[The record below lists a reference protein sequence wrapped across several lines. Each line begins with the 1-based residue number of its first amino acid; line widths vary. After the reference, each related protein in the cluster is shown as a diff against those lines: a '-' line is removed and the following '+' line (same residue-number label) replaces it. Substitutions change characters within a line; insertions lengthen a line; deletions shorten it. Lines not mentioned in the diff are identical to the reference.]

1 MHSARILLIDDHA
14 LVLEGM
20 RQLLETEFTVVG
32 TGDSGQALLEMAPR
46 LAPDVVLLD
55 VSMPGLN
62 GFEAA
67 QRLKQLVP
75 SIKIIFVT
83 MMTEPVYISEA
94 FRRGA
99 HGYVLKQCAAA
110 ELVSAIRVV
119 LSNRRY
125 VSPQVA
131 PEVRE
136 IVEHQWMRPEG
147 FTGRLT
153 DRQVEVLRLLASG
166 YAAKEI
172 ARSLKVSLKTVEFH
186 KANITKKLGLK
197 TASDLTKYAIA
208 QGLTSIHELR
218 GDAPPPAEAALN
230 EEHSKLRPR

>member
-32 TGDSGQALLEMAPR
+32 TGESGQALLEMAPR

-75 SIKIIFVT
+75 SVKIIFVT

-110 ELVSAIRVV
+110 ELVNAIRVV

-147 FTGRLT
+147 FTNRLT

-172 ARSLKVSLKTVEFH
+172 ARSLNVSLKTVEFH
-186 KANITKKLGLK
+186 KSNITKKLGLK

-218 GDAPPPAEAALN
+218 ADVPPPTALIN
-230 EEHSKLRPR
+230 EERSKLRPR

>member
-32 TGDSGQALLEMAPR
+32 TGESGQALLDMAPR
-46 LAPDVVLLD
+46 LNPDVVLLD

-75 SIKIIFVT
+75 NVKVIFVT

-110 ELVSAIRVV
+110 ELVSAIRTV

-147 FTGRLT
+147 FTTRLT

-172 ARSLKVSLKTVEFH
+172 AQSLHVSLKTVEFH

-208 QGLTSIHELR
+208 QGLTSIHDLR
-218 GDAPPPAEAALN
+218 AEMPPPSSVMG

>member
-75 SIKIIFVT
+75 NVKIIFVT

-172 ARSLKVSLKTVEFH
+172 ARSLNVSLKTVEFH

-218 GDAPPPAEAALN
+218 GDAPPPAAAALN
-230 EEHSKLRPR
+230 EGHSKLRPR

>member
-1 MHSARILLIDDHA
+1 MQSTRMLLIDDHA

-20 RQLLETEFTVVG
+20 RQLLESEFTVVG

-46 LAPDVVLLD
+46 LLPDVVLLD

-67 QRLKQLVP
+67 QRLKALVP
-75 SIKIIFVT
+75 NVKIIFVT

-99 HGYVLKQCAAA
+99 NGYVLKQCAAA
-110 ELVSAIRVV
+110 ELVNAIRVV

-147 FTGRLT
+147 FTNQLT
-153 DRQVEVLRLLASG
+153 ERQLEVLRLLASG

-172 ARSLKVSLKTVEFH
+172 AASLHVSLKTVEFH
-186 KANITKKLGLK
+186 KSNITKKLGLK

-218 GDAPPPAEAALN
+218 ADIPQPGAAGATEA
-230 EEHSKLRPR
+230 HSKLRPR

>member
-32 TGDSGQALLEMAPR
+32 TGESGQALLDMAPR
-46 LAPDVVLLD
+46 LNPDVVLLD

-75 SIKIIFVT
+75 NVKVIFVT

-110 ELVSAIRVV
+110 ELVNAIRVV
-119 LSNRRY
+119 LSNRKY

-147 FTGRLT
+147 FTNRLT

-172 ARSLKVSLKTVEFH
+172 AQSLHVSLKTVEFH

-208 QGLTSIHELR
+208 QGLTSVHDLR
-218 GDAPPPAEAALN
+218 GDVPPPSGGVMR

>member
-20 RQLLETEFTVVG
+20 RQLLESEFTVVG
-32 TGDSGQALLEMAPR
+32 TGESGQALLEMAPR

-55 VSMPGLN
+55 ISMPGLN

-67 QRLKQLVP
+67 QRLKQLLP
-75 SIKIIFVT
+75 SVKIIFVT

-110 ELVSAIRVV
+110 ELVNAIRKV

-147 FTGRLT
+147 FTNRLT

-172 ARSLKVSLKTVEFH
+172 ARSLNVSLKTVEFH
-186 KANITKKLGLK
+186 KSNITKKLGLK

-208 QGLTSIHELR
+208 QGLTSIHDFR
-218 GDAPPPAEAALN
+218 AEAPAASIPVVS
-230 EEHSKLRPR
+230 EERSK

>member
-32 TGDSGQALLEMAPR
+32 TGESGQALLDMAPR
-46 LAPDVVLLD
+46 LNPDIVLLD

-67 QRLKQLVP
+67 QQLKQLVP
-75 SIKIIFVT
+75 KIKVIFVT

-99 HGYVLKQCAAA
+99 HGYVLKQSASA
-110 ELVSAIRVV
+110 ELVNAIRVV

-147 FTGRLT
+147 FTNRLT

-172 ARSLKVSLKTVEFH
+172 AQSLHVSLKTVEFH
-186 KANITKKLGLK
+186 KANITRKLGLK

-208 QGLTSIHELR
+208 QGLTSVHDFR
-218 GDAPPPAEAALN
+218 ADAPPPSGVIIR
-230 EEHSKLRPR
+230 EEHSKVRPR

>member
-32 TGDSGQALLEMAPR
+32 TGESGQALLEMAPR

-75 SIKIIFVT
+75 SVKIIFVT

-147 FTGRLT
+147 FTNRLT

-172 ARSLKVSLKTVEFH
+172 ARSLNVSLKTVEFH
-186 KANITKKLGLK
+186 KSNITKKLGLK

-218 GDAPPPAEAALN
+218 ADVPPPPALIN
-230 EEHSKLRPR
+230 EERSKLRPR

>member
-20 RQLLETEFTVVG
+20 RQLLESEFTVVG
-32 TGDSGQALLEMAPR
+32 TGESGQALLEMAPR

-55 VSMPGLN
+55 ISMPGLN

-67 QRLKQLVP
+67 QRLKQLLP
-75 SIKIIFVT
+75 SVKIIFVT

-110 ELVSAIRVV
+110 ELVNAIRKV

-131 PEVRE
+131 PDVRE

-147 FTGRLT
+147 FTNRLT
-153 DRQVEVLRLLASG
+153 DRQIEVLRLLASG

-172 ARSLKVSLKTVEFH
+172 ARSLNVSLKTVEFH
-186 KANITKKLGLK
+186 KSNITKKLGLK

-208 QGLTSIHELR
+208 QGLTSIHDFR
-218 GDAPPPAEAALN
+218 AEAPAASIPVVS
-230 EEHSKLRPR
+230 EERSK

>member
-32 TGDSGQALLEMAPR
+32 TGESGQALLDMAPR
-46 LAPDVVLLD
+46 LNPDVVLLD

-75 SIKIIFVT
+75 NVKVIFVT

-99 HGYVLKQCAAA
+99 HGYVLKQCAAV
-110 ELVSAIRVV
+110 ELVNAIRVV

-147 FTGRLT
+147 FTNRLT

-172 ARSLKVSLKTVEFH
+172 AQSLHVSLKTVEFH

-208 QGLTSIHELR
+208 QGLTSVHDFR
-218 GDAPPPAEAALN
+218 ADTPPPSGAIISG
-230 EEHSKLRPR
+230 EHSKLRPR

>member
-32 TGDSGQALLEMAPR
+32 TGESGQALLDMAPR
-46 LAPDVVLLD
+46 LTPDVVLLD

-67 QRLKQLVP
+67 QRLKQVLPNV
-75 SIKIIFVT
+75 KIIFVT

-99 HGYVLKQCAAA
+99 NGYVLKQCAGA
-110 ELVSAIRVV
+110 ELVSAIRMV

-125 VSPQVA
+125 VSPQIA
-131 PEVRE
+131 PDVRE

-147 FTGRLT
+147 FTNRLT
-153 DRQVEVLRLLASG
+153 DRQLEVLRLLASG

-172 ARSLKVSLKTVEFH
+172 ARSLNVSLKTVEFH
-186 KANITKKLGLK
+186 KSNITKKLGLK

-218 GDAPPPAEAALN
+218 VEGAPPPRPVVS
-230 EEHSKLRPR
+230 EERSK

>member
-20 RQLLETEFTVVG
+20 RQLLESEFTVVG
-32 TGDSGQALLEMAPR
+32 TGESGQALLEMAPR

-67 QRLKQLVP
+67 QRLKQLLP
-75 SIKIIFVT
+75 SVKIIFVT

-94 FRRGA
+94 FRRGG

-110 ELVSAIRVV
+110 ELVNAIRKV

-125 VSPQVA
+125 VSPQIA
-131 PEVRE
+131 PDVRE

-147 FTGRLT
+147 FTNRLT
-153 DRQVEVLRLLASG
+153 DRQIEVLRLLASG

-172 ARSLKVSLKTVEFH
+172 ARSLNVSLKTVEFH
-186 KANITKKLGLK
+186 KSNITKKLGLK

-208 QGLTSIHELR
+208 QGLTSIHDFR
-218 GDAPPPAEAALN
+218 AEAPAAALPVVS
-230 EEHSKLRPR
+230 EERSK

>member
-20 RQLLETEFTVVG
+20 RQLLESEFTVVG
-32 TGDSGQALLEMAPR
+32 TGESGQALLEMAPR

-55 VSMPGLN
+55 ISMPGLN

-67 QRLKQLVP
+67 QRLKQLLP
-75 SIKIIFVT
+75 SVKIIFVT

-110 ELVSAIRVV
+110 ELVNAIRKV

-131 PEVRE
+131 PDVRE

-147 FTGRLT
+147 FTNRLT

-172 ARSLKVSLKTVEFH
+172 ARSLNVSLKTVEFH
-186 KANITKKLGLK
+186 KSNITKKLGLK

-208 QGLTSIHELR
+208 QGLTSIHDFRAE
-218 GDAPPPAEAALN
+218 APPASIPVVS
-230 EEHSKLRPR
+230 EERSK

>member
-20 RQLLETEFTVVG
+20 RQLLESEFTVVG
-32 TGDSGQALLEMAPR
+32 TGESGQALLEMAPR

-55 VSMPGLN
+55 ISMPGLN

-67 QRLKQLVP
+67 QRLKQLLPNV
-75 SIKIIFVT
+75 KIIFVT

-110 ELVSAIRVV
+110 ELVNAIRKV

-131 PEVRE
+131 PDVRE

-147 FTGRLT
+147 FTNRLT

-172 ARSLKVSLKTVEFH
+172 ARSLNVSLKTVEFH
-186 KANITKKLGLK
+186 KSNITKKLGLK
-197 TASDLTKYAIA
+197 TA
-208 QGLTSIHELR
+208 IHDFR
-218 GDAPPPAEAALN
+218 AEAPAASIPVVS
-230 EEHSKLRPR
+230 EERSK

>member
-32 TGDSGQALLEMAPR
+32 TGESGQALLEMAPR

-75 SIKIIFVT
+75 SVKIVFVT

-110 ELVSAIRVV
+110 ELVNAIRVV

-147 FTGRLT
+147 FTSRLT

-172 ARSLKVSLKTVEFH
+172 ARSLNVSLKTVEFH

-218 GDAPPPAEAALN
+218 GDAPPPSEAVIT
-230 EEHSKLRPR
+230 EEHSKLPPR

>member
-20 RQLLETEFTVVG
+20 RQLLESEFTVVG
-32 TGDSGQALLEMAPR
+32 TGESGQALLEMAPR

-55 VSMPGLN
+55 ISMPGLN

-67 QRLKQLVP
+67 QRLKQLLP
-75 SIKIIFVT
+75 SVKIIFVT

-110 ELVSAIRVV
+110 ELVNAIRKV

-131 PEVRE
+131 PDVRE

-147 FTGRLT
+147 FTNRLT

-172 ARSLKVSLKTVEFH
+172 ARSLNVSLKTVEFH
-186 KANITKKLGLK
+186 KSNITKKLGLK

-208 QGLTSIHELR
+208 QGLTSIHDFR
-218 GDAPPPAEAALN
+218 AEAPAASIPVVS
-230 EEHSKLRPR
+230 EERSK

>member
-20 RQLLETEFTVVG
+20 RQLLESEFTVVG
-32 TGDSGQALLEMAPR
+32 TGESGQALLEMAPR

-55 VSMPGLN
+55 ISMPGLN

-75 SIKIIFVT
+75 NVKIIFVT

-99 HGYVLKQCAAA
+99 NGYVLKQCAAA
-110 ELVSAIRVV
+110 ELVSAIRMV

-125 VSPQVA
+125 VSPRIA

-147 FTGRLT
+147 FTNRLT

-172 ARSLKVSLKTVEFH
+172 ARSLNVSLKTVEFH
-186 KANITKKLGLK
+186 KSNITKKLGLK

-218 GDAPPPAEAALN
+218 AEVPPASIPVVS
-230 EEHSKLRPR
+230 EERSK